1 MRIFSISLAIGFSIA
16 GLALAAEPC
25 DPNACTEVQVYGS
38 ADRCGHCGCNSR
50 CEKYCRVVCE
60 IKEVKKY
67 VWVVECEEF
76 CPPLPNRRGGGRCDG
91 CRGNGSCN
99 PDCGCCDGK
108 RDPCAVEKNKSFI
121 PPKCGKMRVKKK
133 LVKKEI
139 VCKVPS
145 YKCVVVYCCPKCEC
159 NECDET
165 TPPPASKQ
173 TALPPAPAPNKTTQD
188 APLPPVMGAM

>member
-16 GLALAAEPC
+16 GLALAAAPC
-25 DPNACTEVQVYGS
+25 NPNSCTKVQVCGS
-38 ADRCGHCGCNSR
+38 ADHCGHCGCKCH

-60 IKEVKKY
+60 MKKVKKH

-76 CPPLPNRRGGGRCDG
+76 CPTLPNRRGCCDG
-91 CRGNGSCN
+91 CGCNGSCERN
-99 PDCGCCDGK
+99 CGCCDGK
-108 RDPCAVEKNKSFI
+108 RDPCAVEKNKCFI

-139 VCKVPS
+139 VCKVLV

-159 NECDET
+159 NECGALA
-165 TPPPASKQ
+165 PSPIPANQ
-173 TALPPAPAPNKTTQD
+173 TALPPAPV
-188 APLPPVMGAM
+188 LGAL